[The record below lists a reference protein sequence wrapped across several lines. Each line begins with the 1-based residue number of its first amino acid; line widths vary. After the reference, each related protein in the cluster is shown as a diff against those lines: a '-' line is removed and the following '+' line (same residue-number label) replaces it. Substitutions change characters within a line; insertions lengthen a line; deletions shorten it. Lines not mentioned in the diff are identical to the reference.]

1 MECVL
6 LIANDNGMSCV
17 IATLI
22 ADYIFDAITEKV
34 CGFALAFIA
43 PLGSDDN
50 YGWHLP
56 NYIPFKAFRSKAFRR
71 FYPLE
76 LSGYWLIR
84 A

>member
-1 MECVL
+1 

-56 NYIPFKAFRSKAFRR
+56 HYIP
-71 FYPLE
+71 
-76 LSGYWLIR
+76 
-84 A
+84 